1 MTRETPTVVIIIG
14 ITGDL
19 AQRKLLPAIGQL
31 AQADVLPD
39 QFKIVG
45 ITRQADVDKDS
56 LVPQSANSR
65 FIREHLDLLQLN
77 VAEASEYQ
85 RLSAYLQQIDAQF
98 GVAAQRLFYLSIPP
112 QVSQSIIEQLGVSG
126 LASAPGTKLLLE
138 KPFGVDLASA
148 QDLVSHIDRYFA
160 PEQVYR
166 IDHYL
171 AKEMAQNM
179 LVFREEN
186 ALFRETWNNT
196 FIESILITASE
207 HIGIEGRANF
217 YEQTG
222 ALRDVVQS
230 HLLQI
235 AALTLAPAAEHDTIQ
250 DVSKRRL
257 AALKQ
262 LHFDSNAPIT
272 TLAQRGQYAGYR
284 QEVGNSDTATETF
297 VSLTLQSDD
306 PTWSG
311 VPITVATGKA
321 LHEKS
326 TEVRLRYKRNG
337 SDEANELIL
346 RLQPNEGAELHLWTK
361 RPGYDEKVER
371 RALTFS
377 YKEDERLPEAYERV
391 FLDAIRSDHRLF
403 ASGEEVLETWRI
415 LDPLQRAWDM
425 SDGSDLTVYQ
435 AGTDIFDLV
444 PAKP

>member
-45 ITRQADVDKDS
+45 ITRQADVNKDS
-56 LVPQSANSR
+56 LVPQSTNAR
-65 FIREHLDLLQLN
+65 FIREHLDLLQVNL
-77 VAEASEYQ
+77 AETSEYQ
-85 RLSAYLQQIDAQF
+85 RLTEYLKEIDKQF
-98 GVAAQRLFYLSIPP
+98 GATAQRLFYLSIPP
-112 QVSQSIIEQLGVSG
+112 QVSQSIIEQLGTSG
-126 LASAPGTKLLLE
+126 LAKAPGTKLLLE

-148 QDLVSHIDRYFA
+148 QDLVAHIDKYFT

-186 ALFRETWNNT
+186 ALFRQTWNST
-196 FIESILITASE
+196 FIDSILITASE
-207 HIGIEGRANF
+207 QISIEGRANF

-235 AALTLAPAAEHDTIQ
+235 AALTLAPAMPN
-250 DVSKRRL
+250 DVMQNVPQRRL

-262 LHFDSNAPIT
+262 LHFGTDTAAIEQT
-272 TLAQRGQYAGYR
+272 KRGQYRNYR
-284 QEVGNSDTATETF
+284 QEVGNAETTTETF
-297 VSLTLQSDD
+297 VALTLQSDD

-311 VPITVATGKA
+311 VPITLATGKA

-326 TEVRLRYKRNG
+326 TEVRVRYKRNE
-337 SDEANELIL
+337 SNEANELIL

-361 RPGYDEKVER
+361 RPGYDEKVEQ

-415 LDPLQRAWDM
+415 LDPLQRAWNM
-425 SDGSDLTVYQ
+425 SDGSDLIMYDQ
-435 AGTDIFDLV
+435 GSSIADL
-444 PAKP
+444 AQ

>member
-1 MTRETPTVVIIIG
+1 MTRQTPTVVIIIG

-39 QFKIVG
+39 QFKIIG
-45 ITRQADVDKDS
+45 ITRQADVSKDS
-56 LVPQSANSR
+56 LVPQSANAR
-65 FIREHLDLLQLN
+65 FIREHLELLQLN

-85 RLSAYLQQIDAQF
+85 RLATYLQAIDTQF
-98 GVAAQRLFYLSIPP
+98 GTPAQRLFYLSIPP
-112 QVSQSIIEQLGVSG
+112 QVSQSIIEQLGESG
-126 LASAPGTKLLLE
+126 LAKAPNTKLLLE
-138 KPFGVDLASA
+138 KPFGVDLDSA
-148 QDLVSHIDRYFA
+148 QGLVSHINKHFE

-186 ALFRETWNNT
+186 ALFRQTWNNT

-207 HIGIEGRANF
+207 QIGIEGRANF

-235 AALTLAPAAEHDTIQ
+235 AALTLAPDTLPDT
-250 DVSKRRL
+250 DVSQRRL
-257 AALKQ
+257 RALEQ
-262 LHFDSNAPIT
+262 LHLDPNTPVMQ
-272 TLAQRGQYAGYR
+272 LAVRGQYTTYR
-284 QEVGNSDTATETF
+284 AEVENDDTTTETF
-297 VSLTLQSDD
+297 VALTLQSDD

-311 VPITVATGKA
+311 VPITIATGKA
-321 LHEKS
+321 LQEKS
-326 TEVRLRYKRNG
+326 TEVRVRYKRNG

-361 RPGYDEKVER
+361 RPGYDEKVEQ

-425 SDGSDLTVYQ
+425 SDGSDLKMYEP
-435 AGTDIFDLV
+435 GTDIFDLI
-444 PAKP
+444 

>member
-1 MTRETPTVVIIIG
+1 MTRQTPTVVIIIG

-39 QFKIVG
+39 QFKIIG
-45 ITRQADVDKDS
+45 ITRQADVSKDS
-56 LVPQSANSR
+56 LVPQSTNAR
-65 FIREHLDLLQLN
+65 FIREHLELLQLN
-77 VAEASEYQ
+77 VAEDSEYQ
-85 RLSAYLQQIDAQF
+85 RLSEYLQTIDAQF
-98 GVAAQRLFYLSIPP
+98 GTAAQRLFYLSIPP
-112 QVSQSIIEQLGVSG
+112 QVSQSIIEQLGASG
-126 LASAPGTKLLLE
+126 LAKAPNTKLLLE

-148 QDLVSHIDRYFA
+148 QDLVSHINKHFE

-186 ALFRETWNNT
+186 ALFRQTWNNT

-207 HIGIEGRANF
+207 QIGIEGRANF

-235 AALTLAPAAEHDTIQ
+235 AALTLAPDSLADT
-250 DVSKRRL
+250 DVSQRRL
-257 AALKQ
+257 QALKH
-262 LHFDSNAPIT
+262 LHFDPNTPVA
-272 TLAQRGQYAGYR
+272 TLATRGQYTTYR
-284 QEVGNSDTATETF
+284 TEVDNDDTTTETF
-297 VSLTLQSDD
+297 VALTLRSDD

-321 LHEKS
+321 LREKS
-326 TEVRLRYKRNG
+326 TEVRVRYKKNG
-337 SDEANELIL
+337 SNEANELIL

-361 RPGYDEKVER
+361 RPGYDEKVEQ

-425 SDGSDLTVYQ
+425 SDGSDLTLYES
-435 AGTDIFDLV
+435 GTDIFDLI
-444 PAKP
+444 

>member
-39 QFKIVG
+39 QFKIIG
-45 ITRQADVDKDS
+45 ITRQANVSKDS
-56 LVPQSANSR
+56 LVPQSANAR
-65 FIREHLDLLQLN
+65 FIREHLELLQVNL
-77 VAEASEYQ
+77 AEANEYQ
-85 RLSAYLQQIDAQF
+85 RLAEYLQEIDQQF
-98 GVAAQRLFYLSIPP
+98 GAHAQRLFYLSIPP
-112 QVSQSIIEQLGVSG
+112 QVSQSIIEQLGTSG
-126 LASAPGTKLLLE
+126 LAKAQGTKLLLE

-148 QDLVSHIDRYFA
+148 QDLVAHIDKYFA

-186 ALFRETWNNT
+186 ALFRQTWNNS

-207 HIGIEGRANF
+207 QISIEGRANF

-235 AALTLAPAAEHDTIQ
+235 AALTLAPVTPKDAVQ
-250 DVSKRRL
+250 DVPKRRL
-257 AALKQ
+257 AALKN
-262 LHFDSNAPIT
+262 LHFDTDTAVMEQ
-272 TLAQRGQYAGYR
+272 AKRGQYNGYR
-284 QEVGNSDTATETF
+284 QEVSNDETTTETF

-326 TEVRLRYKRNG
+326 TEVRVRYKPNG

-361 RPGYDEKVER
+361 RPGYDEKVEQ

-415 LDPLQRAWDM
+415 LDPLQRAWNM
-425 SDGSDLTVYQ
+425 SDGQDLSPYEP
-435 AGTDIFDLV
+435 GTDILDLI
-444 PAKP
+444 

>member
-1 MTRETPTVVIIIG
+1 MTRKTPTVVIIIG

-39 QFKIVG
+39 QFKIIG
-45 ITRQADVDKDS
+45 ITRQADVSKDS
-56 LVPQSANSR
+56 LVPQSANAR
-65 FIREHLDLLQLN
+65 FIREHLELLQLN

-85 RLSAYLQQIDAQF
+85 RLAEYLQAIDAQF
-98 GVAAQRLFYLSIPP
+98 GTAAQRLFYLSIPP
-112 QVSQSIIEQLGVSG
+112 QVSQSIIEELGTSG
-126 LASAPGTKLLLE
+126 LAKVPGTKLLLE

-148 QDLVSHIDRYFA
+148 QDLVSHINTHFA

-186 ALFRETWNNT
+186 ALFRQTWNNT

-207 HIGIEGRANF
+207 QISIEGRANF

-235 AALTLAPAAEHDTIQ
+235 AALTLAPDTLHET
-250 DVSKRRL
+250 DVSQRRL

-262 LHFDSNAPIT
+262 LRFDPDT
-272 TLAQRGQYAGYR
+272 PVTQLARRGQYTTYR
-284 QEVGNSDTATETF
+284 AEVENDDTTTETF
-297 VSLTLQSDD
+297 VALTLQSDD

-311 VPITVATGKA
+311 VPITLATGKA
-321 LHEKS
+321 LREKS
-326 TEVRLRYKRNG
+326 TEVRVRYKRNG
-337 SDEANELIL
+337 ADEANELIL

-361 RPGYDEKVER
+361 RPGYDERVEQ

-415 LDPLQRAWDM
+415 LDPLQRAWEM
-425 SDGSDLTVYQ
+425 SDGSDLIFYD
-435 AGTDIFDLV
+435 AGTDMQSLI
-444 PAKP
+444 P